1 MIAAKLCILDL
12 IKKYGFLRFNICSY
26 NSILNRHKYLVSL
39 KCCLTY
45 VISDNYAKLKLDS
58 HDSLP
63 LEKTTTFNNVI
74 IFIKSVWHK
83 EKNNYCYNIFFE
95 KASYE
100 LSEK

>member
-12 IKKYGFLRFNICSY
+12 IKKYGFVRFNICSY
-26 NSILNRHKYLVSL
+26 NSILNRRKYLVSL